1 MILSMTEIGENQ
13 VFKKITIG
21 SDEFSST
28 DGEQAIFSKQ
38 QYDVASGTCKG
49 TPYVARYKSKQHLS
63 ENQRSDMSHQ
73 ISDQQDV

>member
-1 MILSMTEIGENQ
+1 MTEIGENQ

-28 DGEQAIFSKQ
+28 DEQAIFSKQ

-49 TPYVARYKSKQHLS
+49 TPYVSTRYESKQHLS